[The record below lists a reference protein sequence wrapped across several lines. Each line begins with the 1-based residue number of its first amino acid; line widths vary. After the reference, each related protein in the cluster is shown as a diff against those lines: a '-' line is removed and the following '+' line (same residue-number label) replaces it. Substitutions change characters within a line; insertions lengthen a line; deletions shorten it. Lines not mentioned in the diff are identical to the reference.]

1 MFCEGILIFNLFY
14 FQSHVSSREAITQ
27 IRITNS
33 LIQRTTEAALRRCS
47 QEKVFWKYAAN
58 LQENTYAEYLQ
69 DLDKFI

>member
-1 MFCEGILIFNLFY
+1 MKEFWFSIYFIFEAMFPPEKLSLKFA
-14 FQSHVSSREAITQ
+14 SQ
-27 IRITNS
+27 IHS
-33 LIQRTTEAALRRCS
+33 IQRTTEAALRRCS